1 MQHTRAADVVLFEHE
16 RLFAIGQRVY
26 EWSTGMEQRFVS
38 RTGMG
43 VSDFLRLGKLHY
55 CVLWRLGTNHGHDG
69 RTVFNTACHFAPE
82 GRLYVRPLFACTR
95 GLRRAQQRWR
105 ERKAAT
111 RCVALM
117 MGAHPRLGAGSW
129 LRAMDAELV
138 KKYFFV

>member
-26 EWSTGMEQRFVS
+26 EWSVGMEQRFVS

-43 VSDFLRLGKLHY
+43 VRDFLRLGKLHY
-55 CVLWRLGTNHGHDG
+55 CVLWRAESDDG
-69 RTVFNTACHFAPE
+69 RILFHTMCHFASE
-82 GRLYVRPLFACTR
+82 GRLYVRLLSVG

-138 KKYFFV
+138 KKYFFNK